1 MGQMVA
7 NGELKKRDALKRKG
21 EKRAITFWKFEI
33 LVNPKDK
40 FITFIPII
48 GVLYWDIQRKEGCTQ
63 REGFKKTMD
72 IFGNLR
78 FWSPQKTSP

>member
-1 MGQMVA
+1 MILTSLVMGQMVA

-21 EKRAITFWKFEI
+21 QKRAITFWKFEI

-40 FITFIPII
+40 SITFIPII
-48 GVLYWDIQRKEGCTQ
+48 GVLYW
-63 REGFKKTMD
+63 EGFKKSMD

-78 FWSPQKTSP
+78 FWSPLRKSP